1 MICSI
6 VATDYGGALLR
17 LRGRDDRRPL
27 EPVRIMPAKG
37 GNYMSNKEKIL
48 SITSAGIC
56 IALAFVLSRLKLFEM
71 PMGGSVTPASVLPI
85 VVFCMAFGPVWGFAA
100 AVVFAGLQLI
110 GGYLVTP
117 FQVMLDYILGYAC
130 LGITGFA
137 ALPASRRVNI
147 SNPLRRF
154 TSAGLVKAIVF
165 TVIAYVARWFCS
177 VLSGVIFY
185 AEYAP
190 EGMNPWIYSMSYNGG
205 FLSVDCAI
213 TIAVMIVLFT
223 TLKGTTK
230 KA

>member
-1 MICSI
+1 M
-6 VATDYGGALLR
+6 L
-17 LRGRDDRRPL
+17 
-27 EPVRIMPAKG
+27 AKG
-37 GNYMSNKEKIL
+37 GTYMSNKEKIL

-85 VVFCMAFGPVWGFAA
+85 VVFCLAFGPVWGFGAA
-100 AVVFAGLQLI
+100 IVFACLQLI

-117 FQVMLDYILGYAC
+117 FQVMLDYIFGYAC

-137 ALPASRRVNI
+137 ALPADKRCLI
-147 SNPLRRF
+147 SNPLKRF
-154 TSAGLVKAIVF
+154 ARAGLVKAIVF

-205 FLSVDCAI
+205 FLAVDCAI
-213 TIAVMIVLFT
+213 AVAVMIVLFT

-230 KA
+230 KP